1 MIKVERV
8 DQEKGVFQ
16 ANGSSPELTIE
27 IIGITNYIYN
37 ILKQEN
43 EKAADYFKETL
54 KSSVNSE
61 DFWEKD
67 VRKTCK
73 SE

>member
-27 IIGITNYIYN
+27 IVGITNYIYN
-37 ILKQEN
+37 RLKEQN
-43 EKAADYFKETL
+43 QKAAEYFKETL
-54 KSSVNSE
+54 KSNVNSE

-67 VRKTCK
+67 VRKTCM

>member
-8 DQEKGVFQ
+8 DQEKGVFE
-16 ANGSSPELTIE
+16 ATGSSPELTIE
-27 IIGITNYIYN
+27 IVGITNYIYN
-37 ILKQEN
+37 RFKEQNQE
-43 EKAADYFKETL
+43 AADCFKETL

-67 VRKTCK
+67 VRKTCM

>member
-8 DQEKGVFQ
+8 DQEKGVFE
-16 ANGSSPELTIE
+16 ATGSSPELTIE
-27 IIGITNYIYN
+27 IVGITNYIYN
-37 ILKQEN
+37 RLKEQN
-43 EKAADYFKETL
+43 QKAAEYFKETL
-54 KSSVNSE
+54 KSSINRE

-67 VRKTCK
+67 VRKTCM